1 MLPNVLQEW
10 RQPRHEEF
18 EARNLFSLQQ
28 AFTETFKDRQLAR
41 PNEAAQEVV
50 RLTRF
55 LENSLYASQQH
66 STAV

>member
-10 RQPRHEEF
+10 RKPRHEEF

-28 AFTETFKDRQLAR
+28 AFTEAFKDRQLAR
-41 PNEAAQEVV
+41 PNEAAQEVI

-55 LENSLYASQQH
+55 LETSLYDCQQH
-66 STAV
+66 ATAG